1 MKDYLLPSDSLLK
14 TYQLDFVY
22 LPVAHF
28 LSMHSVI
35 SCDEFMTEQTM
46 NLPIA
51 IGRTTDGSLLK
62 FDLAKAPHLLLSG
75 ADFPSNRDGAHY
87 GINTIITSLLYKKK
101 PSELKFFS
109 VDKGTDC
116 AAYRKIFKHF
126 FVSAPR
132 PDEEKQYNNI
142 LERYAHSLNYL
153 VSEMNKRS
161 EILSSSGCKTI
172 EEFNLAFANEGKH
185 LPYLVAFAENI
196 LGTFTWSRQ
205 YSKIRSKMFP
215 TVMHLL
221 ERAHYVGI
229 HLVFVEKYPKFDS
242 ITKELIQA
250 IKTRVVFTMDEK
262 DSRYFI
268 GNRDANSL
276 EWGNGDMIFYDNGN
290 LTRAVAPY
298 MEKSE
303 VEAIIQY
310 VREQCNS

>member
-1 MKDYLLPSDSLLK
+1 MNDYQLPSDSLLK

-28 LSMHSVI
+28 VSMHSVI

-75 ADFPSNRDGAHY
+75 ANFPSDRNAAHY

-116 AAYRKIFKHF
+116 AVYRKIFRHF
-126 FVSAPR
+126 FISAPK
-132 PDEEKQYNNI
+132 PDDEKQYNT
-142 LERYAHSLNYL
+142 LEKYAHSLNYL

-185 LPYLVAFAENI
+185 LPYLVVFAENI
-196 LGTFTWSRQ
+196 FGSFTWSRR
-205 YSKIRSKMFP
+205 YNKIRREMLSI
-215 TVMHLL
+215 VMHLL

-229 HLVFVEKYPKFDS
+229 HLVIVEKYPKFDS
-242 ITKELIQA
+242 ITKELIQV
-250 IKTRVVFTMDEK
+250 IKTRIVFTMDEK
-262 DSRYFI
+262 DSKYFI
-268 GNRDANSL
+268 GNREANSL
-276 EWGNGDMIFYDNGN
+276 EWGNGDMIFYENGN

-303 VEAIIQY
+303 VEAIIQH